1 MLTDLKIRGLKP
13 RNKEYSVAD
22 GNGLSI
28 YVTPKGV
35 KKWRYRY
42 RFNRKASMISLGKY
56 PAVSLSEA
64 RKQRDVYQK
73 ALFDGINPKV
83 YKDKVRITQQ
93 DKPTF
98 RKAFDKWFALHEGEW
113 GERTSIKQLRA
124 FELHVFPEIGDTLVE
139 DIKPIDMLNVFRKMD
154 DKGISE
160 TLKKVRGWS
169 SRVFCDCVVSEIILS
184 DPTRDLPKDSFK
196 KPKPRNYATVT
207 TPDDISDLLKT
218 ISKYKN
224 TGTYEV
230 YQALNLAAYLLLR
243 PSELTGLLW
252 EEVDFKNKI
261 IRIGKDRMKSSRAHL
276 VPMSTQVLAKFQEIK
291 NHGLS
296 EKYVFPS
303 SVNRNASI
311 NSESLRVALRRL
323 DIPKEKFTTHG
334 FRGMAST
341 MLNELGFRGDIVEIQ
356 LSHTDSNKA
365 RKAYNHA
372 EYLDERRDMM
382 QEWSDYLDNLLKHRI
397 INTL

>member
-13 RNKEYSVAD
+13 KNKDYPTAD
-22 GNGLSI
+22 SNGLAI
-28 YVTPKGV
+28 YTTPKGV

-42 RFNRKASMISLGKY
+42 RFDRKASMISLGKY

-64 RKQRDVYQK
+64 RKQRDIYQK

-83 YKDKVRITQQ
+83 YKDKLRITQQ

-98 RKAFDKWFALHEGEW
+98 RKAFDKWFALHKGEW
-113 GERTSIKQLRA
+113 GERTSAKQLRA
-124 FELHVFPEIGDTLVE
+124 FELHIFPEIGDTLVE

-207 TPDDISDLLKT
+207 TPDDISDLLNT

-230 YQALNLAAYLLLR
+230 HQALNLGAYLLLR

-252 EEVDFKNKI
+252 EEIDFKNKI
-261 IRIGKDRMKSSRAHL
+261 IRISKDRMKSSRDHL
-276 VPMSTQVLAKFQEIK
+276 VPMSTQVLAKFEEIK
-291 NHGLS
+291 EHGLS
-296 EKYVFPS
+296 EKFVFPS
-303 SVNRNASI
+303 SINRNASI

-323 DIPKEKFTTHG
+323 GISKEKFTPHG
-334 FRGMAST
+334 FRSMGTTRLYEMGYK
-341 MLNELGFRGDIVEIQ
+341 EDVVERT
-356 LSHTDSNKA
+356 LAHSERNKVRA
-365 RKAYNHA
+365 AYNHA
-372 EYLDERRDMM
+372 QYIKERTEMM
-382 QEWSDYLDNLLKHRI
+382 QAWSDYLDKLIKQKV
-397 INTL
+397 